1 MLVFVLASICA
12 IGAAG
17 CSGRGQKEDNPLVV
31 LGCAS
36 YTAKVK
42 RITSRPW
49 SADAYLK
56 ETVYRLVLGKKSV
69 GTTIEHSQ
77 SIKQIFGDY
86 VKLTKERNTKHPLAR
101 SVRSVR
107 NLRAS
112 RVRFDSCT
120 KPLGR
125 FVMWCPAILA
135 TLINLVTTRKGRQ
148 ESKFAEEALQFV
160 DPERI
165 LTLGMLADAGDEAL
179 MVARFFDSEQHDLA
193 RCHEIFEAFR
203 ARVDFLFVQSQCLQS
218 GFTKCAL
225 DGFKKQYTFIL
236 RGRPQTLGGPVD
248 QGMVERCLQR
258 MRLWVYLAT
267 TTIQSEFPGWD
278 ITQMFSILDL
288 SLHGGPSTPGK
299 FYEMSME
306 RVASLLHLPL
316 TQLCEQIAMVLPIA
330 FQLKESST
338 LSNIEAWA
346 KAVRRLTARDS
357 MKLFGKL
364 ESLRTL
370 LVRALAWNGCTTS
383 GVEQTFSLMDLLV
396 TNIRPNQA
404 NPIVTTA
411 SITAIARPLLDTT
424 VPEQVEPRYGQ
435 QSECQ
440 MPL

>member
-1 MLVFVLASICA
+1 
-12 IGAAG
+12 
-17 CSGRGQKEDNPLVV
+17 
-31 LGCAS
+31 
-36 YTAKVK
+36 
-42 RITSRPW
+42 
-49 SADAYLK
+49 
-56 ETVYRLVLGKKSV
+56 
-69 GTTIEHSQ
+69 
-77 SIKQIFGDY
+77 
-86 VKLTKERNTKHPLAR
+86 
-101 SVRSVR
+101 
-107 NLRAS
+107 
-112 RVRFDSCT
+112 
-120 KPLGR
+120 
-125 FVMWCPAILA
+125 
-135 TLINLVTTRKGRQ
+135 
-148 ESKFAEEALQFV
+148 LQFV

-203 ARVDFLFVQSQCLQS
+203 ARVEFLFVQSQCLQS

-330 FQLKESST
+330 FQLKVSST

-383 GVEQTFSLMDLLV
+383 GVEQTFSLVDLLV
-396 TNIRPNQA
+396 TNIQ
-404 NPIVTTA
+404 
-411 SITAIARPLLDTT
+411 
-424 VPEQVEPRYGQ
+424 PRSGLQFYYYNSNYNGYR
-435 QSECQ
+435 SDYY
-440 MPL
+440 LHHIH

>member
-1 MLVFVLASICA
+1 
-12 IGAAG
+12 
-17 CSGRGQKEDNPLVV
+17 
-31 LGCAS
+31 
-36 YTAKVK
+36 
-42 RITSRPW
+42 
-49 SADAYLK
+49 
-56 ETVYRLVLGKKSV
+56 
-69 GTTIEHSQ
+69 
-77 SIKQIFGDY
+77 
-86 VKLTKERNTKHPLAR
+86 
-101 SVRSVR
+101 
-107 NLRAS
+107 
-112 RVRFDSCT
+112 
-120 KPLGR
+120 
-125 FVMWCPAILA
+125 
-135 TLINLVTTRKGRQ
+135 
-148 ESKFAEEALQFV
+148 
-160 DPERI
+160 
-165 LTLGMLADAGDEAL
+165 
-179 MVARFFDSEQHDLA
+179 
-193 RCHEIFEAFR
+193 
-203 ARVDFLFVQSQCLQS
+203 
-218 GFTKCAL
+218 
-225 DGFKKQYTFIL
+225 
-236 RGRPQTLGGPVD
+236 
-248 QGMVERCLQR
+248 MVERCLQR

-330 FQLKESST
+330 FQLTESST

-346 KAVRRLTARDS
+346 NAVRRLTARDS

-424 VPEQVEPRYGQ
+424 VPEQVDPRDNTG
-435 QSECQ
+435 EA
-440 MPL
+440 PEWFEWE